1 MWKKIAHFPVDAVEY
16 ERSIDVHLSSYN
28 AMLTMDAETFEFS
41 FEDLMFQVQLA
52 DGSSRELQP
61 GGATKAVTVEN
72 RAEFVQLVVDARL
85 HEIDLGL
92 EVVEDGVERAALRE
106 AAVVPRVRRV
116 AARDGP
122 ADARPLA
129 ELEKSL
135 RAEAGLLGQA
145 ALREREKRECVRERM
160 RKDAAK

>member
-1 MWKKIAHFPVDAVEY
+1 MRHRQDHRRQAVRRREQDLRRVGDDCGGLEVEARTDRRVTAHGRSDAH
-16 ERSIDVHLSSYN
+16 D
-28 AMLTMDAETFEFS
+28 LT
-41 FEDLMFQVQLA
+41 
-52 DGSSRELQP
+52 
-61 GGATKAVTVEN
+61 
-72 RAEFVQLVVDARL
+72 RL

-145 ALREREKRECVRERM
+145 ALREREEREREE
-160 RKDAAK
+160 RERERARG